1 MQLDYFQI
9 WHKGRLKAF
18 QAAFVHR
25 YKINT
30 PCTKKAA
37 GALGSVHISS
47 RGNLLAQKRACCV
60 ENARKVSNLAVLS
73 PCKHAFALKILLAD
87 EW

>member
-37 GALGSVHISS
+37 GA
-47 RGNLLAQKRACCV
+47 
-60 ENARKVSNLAVLS
+60 
-73 PCKHAFALKILLAD
+73 
-87 EW
+87 

>member
-47 RGNLLAQKRACCV
+47 RGNVVAQKRACYV
-60 ENARKVSNLAVLS
+60 ENARKLGHLAAL
-73 PCKHAFALKILLAD
+73 FALQARFCAQNLTRG
-87 EW
+87 

>member
-47 RGNLLAQKRACCV
+47 RGKFLAQ
-60 ENARKVSNLAVLS
+60 NAPA
-73 PCKHAFALKILLAD
+73 AFFALQARFCAQNLTYG
-87 EW
+87 

>member
-60 ENARKVSNLAVLS
+60 ENARKVFNLAVL
-73 PCKHAFALKILLAD
+73 FALQSRFCAQNLTRG
-87 EW
+87 